1 MKFIKLWIVLVLVL
15 GLTLTQ
21 VSRAE
26 PNVQALL
33 AASDRAR
40 AGGLPGLVW
49 DVRVTNTGSSVIDNE
64 PSTLRLKAADNA
76 SLAEYLEPLRSKG
89 SRILQ
94 VGRNMWFTK
103 PGLRKP
109 VAISPRQRLTGQAS
123 IGDIAATNYAHDY
136 KAKYLRE
143 ESFNGEPCYVLDL
156 TSARDNTT
164 YDRITYWISV
174 KLQVGIHA
182 EFLSVSGK
190 RLKQADFV
198 YDNKIN
204 VNGTAIPFIS
214 NMTIADALTDAK
226 TVLEFSKIKVE
237 AVPRSEFDI
246 SNLQ

>member
-1 MKFIKLWIVLVLVL
+1 MKFIKLWIALVL

-49 DVRVTNTGSSVIDNE
+49 DVRATNTGSSVIDNE
-64 PSTLRLKAADNA
+64 PSVLRLKAADNA

-109 VAISPRQRLTGQAS
+109 VAISPRQRLTGQAA

-136 KAKYLRE
+136 KAKYLSE

-164 YDRITYWISV
+164 YDRITYWITV
-174 KLQVGIHA
+174 RRHVGIHA
-182 EFLSVSGK
+182 EFFSVSGK

-198 YDNKIN
+198 YDNKIS
-204 VNGTAIPFIS
+204 VQGTAIPFIS
-214 NMTIADALTDAK
+214 KMTITDALTDAE
-226 TVLEFSKIKVE
+226 TVLEYSEIKIE
-237 AVPRSEFDI
+237 AVHRSEFDI
-246 SNLQ
+246 ANLQ